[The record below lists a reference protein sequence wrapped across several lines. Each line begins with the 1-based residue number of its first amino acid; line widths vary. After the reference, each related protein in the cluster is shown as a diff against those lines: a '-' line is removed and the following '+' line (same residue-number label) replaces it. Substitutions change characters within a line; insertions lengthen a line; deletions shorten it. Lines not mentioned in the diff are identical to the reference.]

1 MEVRLS
7 ASAVIEWGYQRSLFE
22 ALGRVE
28 HKARFVI
35 CYQKQPSSILC
46 SSPSSRLMNLSSMIK
61 VSWPPQAAN
70 QDATQKTTA
79 ITQDGYFRATG
90 RRGSIAL
97 SVLSDSA
104 QRFTSI
110 TPTSL
115 ETARVVDRV
124 RIVAKIESKQLSQD
138 TQALRK
144 FRKYGQRYHNFFLS
158 LRLRASA
165 PALQQIVAFP
175 KRR

>member
-7 ASAVIEWGYQRSLFE
+7 ASAIIEWEYQRSLFE

-46 SSPSSRLMNLSSMIK
+46 SSPSSRLMNLSSMIR

-70 QDATQKTTA
+70 QDATRKTTA

-97 SVLSDSA
+97 SVLGDSA

-110 TPTSL
+110 TPLVLRQL
-115 ETARVVDRV
+115 ESSIAF
-124 RIVAKIESKQLSQD
+124 ALSQRLSPSNSRK
-138 TQALRK
+138 TLR
-144 FRKYGQRYHNFFLS
+144 HCES
-158 LRLRASA
+158 SA
-165 PALQQIVAFP
+165 NMVSDIITSS
-175 KRR
+175 